1 MNVSYVKRY
10 ELSNIA
16 DIWFKSFKYNFYSII
31 GRNIVLEYLKIAFGD
46 NKKYFFKI
54 TYNNKISGFI
64 VYGNDFIINQK
75 LFKIFFLSI
84 IGAIIKNIFFLK
96 FFRVIY
102 IFQIL
107 FYLQNK
113 NNFKH
118 ISKNSLELITICVDK
133 KRGLGTTLLRYSIQ
147 QVLKNP
153 SVNKIYVKTAYPS
166 KKTYRFYKKNG
177 FKFYKIT
184 FNSKWQILSFI
195 K

>member
-16 DIWFKSFKYNFYSII
+16 DMWFKSFKYNFYSII
-31 GRNIVLEYLKIAFGD
+31 GKNLVLEYLKIAFEA

-54 TYNNKISGFI
+54 TYKNKISGFI

-84 IGAIIKNIFFLK
+84 IVAIIKNIFFLK

-118 ISKNSLELITICVDK
+118 ISKNSLELITICVEK

-184 FNSKWQILSFI
+184 INSKWQILSFI